1 MNDNIDKNEIRRA
14 IDKLQTEHP
23 CHFAFDATKF
33 DSADSIDVVK
43 RVIDNVMESIW
54 DDADIHIICEMAKLY
69 LDGVKPTVER
79 PVERP
84 HGKWIPCSERLPEEN
99 ICDDGYVEP
108 SDYVLVFGDHGQY
121 GVSRYWGNRRT
132 KKTNPHSF
140 SDWMDLEWFSQKPIA
155 WMPLPAPYMKEGD
168 EK

>member
-43 RVIDNVMESIW
+43 RVIDNVMESIR

-84 HGKWIPCSERLPEEN
+84 HGEWETAYLDHVSFGARPKVIYCSNCNSVVSHKSNFCEE
-99 ICDDGYVEP
+99 CGADMREEEVVEN
-108 SDYVLVFGDHGQY
+108 D
-121 GVSRYWGNRRT
+121 
-132 KKTNPHSF
+132 
-140 SDWMDLEWFSQKPIA
+140 
-155 WMPLPAPYMKEGD
+155 APR
-168 EK
+168 